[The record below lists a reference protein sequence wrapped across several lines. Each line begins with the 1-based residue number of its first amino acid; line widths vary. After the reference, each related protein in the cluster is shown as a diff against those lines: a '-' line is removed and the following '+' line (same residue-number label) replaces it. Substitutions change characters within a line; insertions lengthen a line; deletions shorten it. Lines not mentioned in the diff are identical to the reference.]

1 MMGRRKGEVAKSFVL
16 TVLAVFVMFII
27 LFPVYYI
34 FVVSVSPGA
43 TLATTEFRLIP
54 ENTTLDAYREVLFGF
69 KGSKISENFTGTIEG
84 TAHVEGGKLYV
95 INGKLTGVIK
105 YGPFV
110 GLRFEIPISSAVFDV
125 TTEENAQGGLQGN
138 VRGLFVLTRVEKDGT
153 IIFSIIRNLELTDGR
168 LGDVSF
174 SGVLVKGPTGKPY
187 IVTRN
192 EGRVTFTRVGLFVN
206 SLFFGYLRNS
216 LIIAGLTVLLTLIFV
231 VPAAYAF
238 SRMKFFGRDHVL
250 YFYLM
255 FTQVAGGLGIAGLI
269 ALYGMIVKLG
279 LYDKLPVLSFIYAAG
294 SVPFNTWL
302 LKGYIDSISPDFDEA
317 ALVDGASY
325 MQVIRYV
332 LLPMALPGIATVAIF
347 AFIGGWTEFILASLL
362 LNEPHQPLS
371 VWIYTIMGGIGRGID
386 WNYFAAAALL
396 FALPVFVMFMLAQ
409 NYIRSGLTIGG
420 LKE

>member
-1 MMGRRKGEVAKSFVL
+1 MMGRRKGEVVRSFIL
-16 TVLAVFVMFII
+16 TLLAIFVMFII

-34 FVVSVSPGA
+34 FVVSISPGS
-43 TLATTEFRLIP
+43 TLATTEFHIIP
-54 ENTTLDAYREVLFGF
+54 RNVSLDSYREVLFGF
-69 KGSKISENFTGTIEG
+69 SGSKLSENFTGTIEG
-84 TAHVEGGKLYV
+84 SAHVQDGRLYLLEGTIKGEV
-95 INGKLTGVIK
+95 K
-105 YGPFV
+105 YGPFT
-110 GLRFEIPISSAVFDV
+110 GLVFEIPVKNLVFDV
-125 TTEENAQGGLQGN
+125 STDVNAQGQLNGD
-138 VRGLFVLTRVEKDGT
+138 VKGLFILTRMNDDGT
-153 IIFSIIRNLELTDGR
+153 VGFAIMRNVELKGGTIEGIH
-168 LGDVSF
+168 VSGPMEKYVVARN
-174 SGVLVKGPTGKPY
+174 SGTV
-187 IVTRN
+187 R
-192 EGRVTFTRVGLFVN
+192 FTRIGKFVN
-206 SLFFGYLRNS
+206 SKFFGYLKNS
-216 LIIAGLTVLLTLIFV
+216 LIIATITVLLTLVFV

-238 SRMKFFGRDHVL
+238 SRMKFFGREHVL

-325 MQVIRYV
+325 LQIIRHV
-332 LLPMALPGIATVAIF
+332 LLPMALPGIATVSIF

-362 LNEPHQPLS
+362 LTEPHQPLS
-371 VWIYTIMGGIGRGID
+371 VWIYLLLGGIGRGID
-386 WNYFAAAALL
+386 WSYFAAAALL

-409 NYIRSGLTIGG
+409 NYIRSGLTVGG

>member
-1 MMGRRKGEVAKSFVL
+1 MRRKGEVLRAFVM

-34 FVVSVSPGA
+34 FVVSITPGT
-43 TLATTEFRLIP
+43 TLATTEFHLIP
-54 ENTTLDAYREVLFGF
+54 RNVTLDSYREVLFGF
-69 KGSKISENFTGTIEG
+69 TGSRIKENFTGTIEG
-84 TAHVEGGKLYV
+84 TAHIQDGRLYV
-95 INGKLTGVIK
+95 INGRLTGTVK
-105 YGPFV
+105 YGPFT
-110 GLRFEIPISSAVFDV
+110 GIKFEIPVSSAVFEV
-125 TTEENAQGGLQGN
+125 TTQENVQGQLKGT
-138 VRGLFVLTRVEKDGT
+138 VRGLFVLTRVNEDG
-153 IIFSIIRNLELTDGR
+153 SIGLGIVRNLELTDGQVA
-168 LGDVSF
+168 GVPF
-174 SGVLVKGPTGKPY
+174 SGTLVQGPTGKNY
-187 IVTRN
+187 IIARN
-192 EGRVTFTRVGLFVN
+192 EGRAAFTRIGMFVN
-206 SLFFGYLRNS
+206 SVFFGYLRNS
-216 LIIAGLTVLLTLIFV
+216 LFIAGLTVLLTLVFV

-238 SRMKFFGRDHVL
+238 SRMKFFGREHVL

-325 MQVIRYV
+325 LQIIRHV

-362 LNEPHQPLS
+362 LTEKNQPLS
-371 VWIYTIMGGIGRGID
+371 VWIYTLMGGIGRGID
-386 WNYFAAAALL
+386 WSYFAAAALL
-396 FALPVFVMFMLAQ
+396 FALPVFITFMLAQ
-409 NYIRSGLTIGG
+409 NYIRSGLTVGG

>member
-1 MMGRRKGEVAKSFVL
+1 MMGRRKGEVIKTFTL
-16 TVLAVFVMFII
+16 TLIAIFVMFII

-34 FVVSVSPGA
+34 FTVSITPGS
-43 TLATTEFRLIP
+43 TLATTEFHLIP
-54 ENTTLDAYREVLFGF
+54 RNVSLDSYREVLFGF
-69 KGSKISENFTGTIEG
+69 SGSKLSENFTGTIEG
-84 TAHVEGGKLYV
+84 SAHVQDGKLYLV
-95 INGKLTGVIK
+95 DGTLKGKVK
-105 YGPFV
+105 YGPFT
-110 GLRFEIPISSAVFDV
+110 GLTFEIPVKGLTFDV
-125 TTEENAQGGLQGN
+125 STAQNAQGRLKGE
-138 VRGLFVLTRVEKDGT
+138 VSGLFVLTRVNEDGSIGFAIVRDVELKSGEVEGVKVSGQMEKYVVARNTGT
-153 IIFSIIRNLELTDGR
+153 
-168 LGDVSF
+168 VSF
-174 SGVLVKGPTGKPY
+174 TNIGK
-187 IVTRN
+187 
-192 EGRVTFTRVGLFVN
+192 FVN
-206 SLFFGYLRNS
+206 SKFFGYLKNS
-216 LIIAGLTVLLTLIFV
+216 LIIATLTVLLALLFV

-269 ALYGMIVKLG
+269 ALYGMVVKLG

-325 MQVIRYV
+325 LQIIRHV

-362 LNEPHQPLS
+362 LTEPNQPLS
-371 VWIYTIMGGIGRGID
+371 VWIYLLLGGIGRGID
-386 WNYFAAAALL
+386 WSYFAAAALL
-396 FALPVFVMFMLAQ
+396 FALPVFLMFMLAQ
-409 NYIRSGLTIGG
+409 NYIRSGLTVGG

>member
-1 MMGRRKGEVAKSFVL
+1 MRRSELLKSALMTLVAML
-16 TVLAVFVMFII
+16 VMFMI

-34 FVVSVSPGA
+34 FTVSIKPVS
-43 TLATTEFRLIP
+43 TLATTEIELIP
-54 ENTTLDAYREVLFGF
+54 SNVTLDAYREVLFGF
-69 KGSKISENFTGTIEG
+69 KGGKIEGNFTGTIEG
-84 TAHVEGGKLYV
+84 QARLENGRLYLEEGTLK
-95 INGKLTGVIK
+95 GVVK
-105 YGPFV
+105 YGPFT
-110 GLRFEIPISSAVFDV
+110 GIKFEVPLSGVVFTV
-125 TTEENAQGGLQGN
+125 SGGKSVQGALTGK
-138 VRGLFVLTRVEKDGT
+138 VKGLFVLTKVNEDGSIGFSVIKNVELTKGEVSGVSVSGSMEKY
-153 IIFSIIRNLELTDGR
+153 IIIRNAGSVEFTT
-168 LGDVSF
+168 LGKF
-174 SGVLVKGPTGKPY
+174 
-187 IVTRN
+187 I
-192 EGRVTFTRVGLFVN
+192 N
-206 SLFFGYLRNS
+206 SKFFGYLKNS
-216 LIIAGLTVLLTLIFV
+216 LILATLTVLLTLIFV

-238 SRMKFFGRDHVL
+238 SRLKFFGRDHIL

-269 ALYGMIVKLG
+269 ALYGILVKLG
-279 LYDKLPVLSFIYAAG
+279 LYNKLPALAFVYATG

-302 LKGYIDSISPDFDEA
+302 LKGYIDSINPDFDEA

-325 MQVIRYV
+325 FQIIRHV

-362 LNEPHQPLS
+362 LTEENQPMS
-371 VWIYTIMGGIGRGID
+371 VWIYTLMGGIGRGID

>member
-1 MMGRRKGEVAKSFVL
+1 MMKKEIIKSFAL
-16 TVLAVFVMFII
+16 TIVAIFAMFTI

-34 FVVSVSPGA
+34 FTVSISPGS
-43 TLATTEFRLIP
+43 TLATTEFHLIP
-54 ENTTLDAYREVLFGF
+54 RNVSLDSYRQVLFGF
-69 KGSKISENFTGTIEG
+69 SGSKMSDNFTGTIEG
-84 TAHVEGGKLYV
+84 SAHLSGGKLYLEDGV
-95 INGKLTGVIK
+95 LRGKVK
-105 YGPFV
+105 YGPFT
-110 GLRFEIPISSAVFDV
+110 GLTFKIPIKNLVFGVSANTDV
-125 TTEENAQGGLQGN
+125 QGHLKGEVKGL
-138 VRGLFVLTRVEKDGT
+138 LVLTRVNDDG
-153 IIFSIIRNLELTDGR
+153 SIGFGIVRNVELTKGSINR
-168 LGDVSF
+168 ISVS
-174 SGVLVKGPTGKPY
+174 GKMERY
-187 IVTRN
+187 VVARN
-192 EGRVTFTRVGLFVN
+192 IGKVEFTTIGKFVN
-206 SLFFGYLRNS
+206 SKFFGYLKNS
-216 LIIAGLTVLLTLIFV
+216 LIIASLAVLLTLVFV

-238 SRMKFFGRDHVL
+238 SRMKFFGREHVL

-325 MQVIRYV
+325 LQIIRHV

-362 LNEPHQPLS
+362 LTEPNQPLS
-371 VWIYTIMGGIGRGID
+371 VWIYLLLGGIGRGID
-386 WNYFAAAALL
+386 WSYFAAAALL
-396 FALPVFVMFMLAQ
+396 FALPVFIMFMLAQ
-409 NYIRSGLTIGG
+409 NYIKSGLTVGG

>member
-1 MMGRRKGEVAKSFVL
+1 MRKGEILKSFIL
-16 TVLAVFVMFII
+16 TLLAVFVMFII

-34 FVVSVSPGA
+34 FVVSITPGS
-43 TLATTEFRLIP
+43 TLATTEFHFLP
-54 ENTTLDAYREVLFGF
+54 KNATLDSYREVLFGF

-84 TAHVEGGKLYV
+84 SAQIRDGMLY
-95 INGKLTGVIK
+95 ITDGVLRGTVK
-105 YGPFV
+105 YGPFTGV
-110 GLRFEIPISSAVFDV
+110 RFEIPVAKAVFEVSSGTVAGGEFRGDV
-125 TTEENAQGGLQGN
+125 E
-138 VRGLFVLTRVEKDGT
+138 GLFVLTRVNDDG
-153 IIFSIIRNLELTDGR
+153 SIGFGIVRNLELKDAIKGP
-168 LGDVSF
+168 
-174 SGVLVKGPTGKPY
+174 LVQGPTGKNY
-187 IVTRN
+187 IVIRN
-192 EGRVTFTRVGLFVN
+192 DGKVTFTRVGMFVN
-206 SLFFGYLRNS
+206 SVFFGYLRNS
-216 LIIAGLTVLLTLIFV
+216 LIIAGLTVLLALIFV

-325 MQVIRYV
+325 LQIIRYV

-362 LNEPHQPLS
+362 LTEKNQPLS
-371 VWIYTIMGGIGRGID
+371 VWIYLLMGGIGRGID
-386 WNYFAAAALL
+386 WSYFGAAALL
-396 FALPVFVMFMLAQ
+396 FALPVFIMFMLAQ
-409 NYIRSGLTIGG
+409 NYIRSGLTVGG

>member
-1 MMGRRKGEVAKSFVL
+1 MRHMRKGELVRSLVL
-16 TVLAVFVMFII
+16 TALAVFVMFII

-34 FVVSVSPGA
+34 FVVSISPGS
-43 TLATTEFRLIP
+43 TLATTEFHLIP
-54 ENTTLDAYREVLFGF
+54 QNVSLDSYREVLFGF

-84 TAHVEGGKLYV
+84 SANIQDGKLY
-95 INGKLTGVIK
+95 ITNGRLIGKVR
-105 YGPFV
+105 YGPFT
-110 GLRFEIPISSAVFDV
+110 GLTFEIPLSSAVFEV
-125 TTEENAQGGLQGN
+125 SAGENVQGQLKGN
-138 VRGLFVLTRVEKDGT
+138 VKGLFVLTRVNDDG
-153 IIFSIIRNLELTDGR
+153 SIGFGLVRNLEITSGE
-168 LGDVSF
+168 LGGASF
-174 SGVLVKGPTGKPY
+174 SGILLQGPTGKNY
-187 IVTRN
+187 IVIRN
-192 EGRVTFTRVGLFVN
+192 GGKVTFTRVGMFVN
-206 SLFFGYLRNS
+206 SVFFGYLKNS
-216 LIIAGLTVLLTLIFV
+216 LIIAGLAVLLTLIFV

-294 SVPFNTWL
+294 GVPFNTWL

-325 MQVIRYV
+325 LQIIRYV

-362 LNEPHQPLS
+362 LTEKNQPLA
-371 VWIYTIMGGIGRGID
+371 VWIYLLMGGIGRGID
-386 WNYFAAAALL
+386 WSYFGAAALL
-396 FALPVFVMFMLAQ
+396 FALPVFIMFMLAQ

>member
-1 MMGRRKGEVAKSFVL
+1 MRRKKEILKSFAL
-16 TVLAVFVMFII
+16 TLLAVLVMFVI

-34 FVVSVSPGA
+34 FTVSISPGS
-43 TLATTEFRLIP
+43 TLATTQLHLIP
-54 ENTTLDAYREVLFGF
+54 KNVSLESYREVLFGF
-69 KGSKISENFTGTIEG
+69 SGSRLNENFTGTIEG
-84 TAHVEGGKLYV
+84 KAHVSGGKLYLEEGTLR
-95 INGKLTGVIK
+95 GKVK
-105 YGPFV
+105 YGPFT
-110 GLRFEIPISSAVFDV
+110 GLTFEIPVKNLVFDV
-125 TTEENAQGGLQGN
+125 SANTETSGYLKGE
-138 VRGLFVLTRVEKDGT
+138 VRGLFVLTKVNDDNSIG
-153 IIFSIIRNLELTDGR
+153 FGIIRNVRLTSGSIN
-168 LGDVSF
+168 GVTVS
-174 SGVLVKGPTGKPY
+174 GNMERYIIARNIGK
-187 IVTRN
+187 V
-192 EGRVTFTRVGLFVN
+192 EFTTIGKFVN
-206 SLFFGYLRNS
+206 SKFFGYLKNS
-216 LIIAGLTVLLTLIFV
+216 LILATLTVLLSMLFV

-238 SRMKFFGRDHVL
+238 SRLKFFGREHVL

-325 MQVIRYV
+325 LQIIRHV

-362 LNEPHQPLS
+362 LTEKNQPLS
-371 VWIYTIMGGIGRGID
+371 VWIYLLLGGIGRGID
-386 WNYFAAAALL
+386 WSYFAAAALL
-396 FALPVFVMFMLAQ
+396 FALPVFIMFMLAQ
-409 NYIRSGLTIGG
+409 NYIKSGLTVGG